1 MRSGEG
7 DESLCHPSLGLDSS
21 KESVT
26 QAHSLFSNTR
36 EITLWSL
43 CPQEVLRDF
52 KLLLKDIYLLVAET
66 LSPIITDSI
75 PALALS
81 PTTRWRW
88 NFTVLGGGLAS
99 HWASLVPPVL
109 PLDLST
115 WGRLYECLP
124 NLGAPEEMS

>member
-7 DESLCHPSLGLDSS
+7 DESLCHPSLGLESS

-66 LSPIITDSI
+66 LSPSITDSI

-99 HWASLVPPVL
+99 ALGQPSVPCAASGSL
-109 PLDLST
+109 
-115 WGRLYECLP
+115 
-124 NLGAPEEMS
+124 NLGTFV

>member
-1 MRSGEG
+1 MRASGEG
-7 DESLCHPSLGLDSS
+7 DESLCHPSLGLESS

-43 CPQEVLRDF
+43 CPREVLRDF

-66 LSPIITDSI
+66 LSSCITDSI
-75 PALALS
+75 PALDLS

-99 HWASLVPPVL
+99 ALGQ

-115 WGRLYECLP
+115 WERLYECLP
-124 NLGAPEEMS
+124 NLRAPEEMA